1 MRRSTF
7 WTVLALI
14 VALVWTLLPLYW
26 FLKFAF
32 ETDGEIAQFPPP
44 LFPPHPQPAAFY
56 AIFGYPYTLASG
68 TVLPASGQADQVILG
83 LRNSLIIAVIVT
95 TITMIVVVPLAY
107 VFTRLEFRHR
117 NKLLT
122 AVLLAAST
130 PPVSTLIP
138 FYALYVQLDL
148 VGTLF
153 GLIIIVLTITIPF
166 ITWMLMGFFRNLP
179 PVERLARIDGFSR
192 LYTFTRIMVPL
203 GRGGIAVAAGI
214 AFLFSWNEYVY
225 AQVGVPVPKLVAI
238 ASGRHDVAHAGPAV
252 PARLLPAK
260 AHQRD
265 EPDRPGSLTQTGD
278 ATGLRRDK
286 P

>member
-1 MRRSTF
+1 MRPTL

-14 VALVWTLLPLYW
+14 VALVWTVLPLYW

-32 ETDGEIAQFPPP
+32 ETDGEISQFPPP
-44 LFPPHPQPAAFY
+44 LIPPHPQPAAFY

-68 TVLPASGQADQVILG
+68 NVLLPSGQAGQVILG
-83 LRNSLIIAVIVT
+83 LRNSLIVAVIVT
-95 TITMIVVVPLAY
+95 MITMIVVVPLAY
-107 VFTRLEFRHR
+107 AFTRLEFRHR
-117 NKLLT
+117 NKLLS

-148 VGTLF
+148 VGTLL

-192 LYTFTRIMVPL
+192 TYTFTRIMVPL

-225 AQVGVPVPKLVAI
+225 AQVLVTG
-238 ASGRHDVAHAGPAV
+238 SDAV
-252 PARLLPAK
+252 TLPA
-260 AHQRD
+260 AMSGFLFQSSS
-265 EPDRPGSLTQTGD
+265 PSYLAGTMWLTLVPPFLLAFFLQKHISEMNLID
-278 ATGLRRDK
+278 PVR
-286 P
+286 

>member
-1 MRRSTF
+1 MRHTL

-14 VALVWTLLPLYW
+14 VALLWTLLPLYW

-44 LFPPHPQPAAFY
+44 LIPPHPQPAAFF

-68 TVLPASGQADQVILG
+68 TVLPPSGQAAQVILG

-95 TITMIVVVPLAY
+95 VITMIVVVPLAY

-117 NKLLT
+117 NKLLS

-148 VGTLF
+148 VGTLL

-179 PVERLARIDGFSR
+179 PV
-192 LYTFTRIMVPL
+192 
-203 GRGGIAVAAGI
+203 
-214 AFLFSWNEYVY
+214 
-225 AQVGVPVPKLVAI
+225 
-238 ASGRHDVAHAGPAV
+238 
-252 PARLLPAK
+252 
-260 AHQRD
+260 
-265 EPDRPGSLTQTGD
+265 
-278 ATGLRRDK
+278 
-286 P
+286 

>member
-225 AQVGVPVPKLVAI
+225 AQVLVTG
-238 ASGRHDVAHAGPAV
+238 SDAV
-252 PARLLPAK
+252 TLPA
-260 AHQRD
+260 AMSGFLFQSSSPSHLA
-265 EPDRPGSLTQTGD
+265 GTMWLTLVPPFLLAFFLQKHISEMNLID
-278 ATGLRRDK
+278 PVR
-286 P
+286 

>member
-1 MRRSTF
+1 MPRTL
-7 WTVLALI
+7 WTVLSLV

-44 LFPPHPQPAAFY
+44 LIPPHPQPAAFY
-56 AIFGYPYTLASG
+56 AIFGYSFTLASG
-68 TVLPASGQADQVILG
+68 TVLPPSGQAGQVILG

-117 NKLLT
+117 NKLLS

-148 VGTLF
+148 VGSLL
-153 GLIIIVLTITIPF
+153 GLVIIVLTITIPF

-225 AQVGVPVPKLVAI
+225 AQVLVTG
-238 ASGRHDVAHAGPAV
+238 SDAV
-252 PARLLPAK
+252 TLPA
-260 AHQRD
+260 AMSGFLFQSSSPSHLA
-265 EPDRPGSLTQTGD
+265 STMWLTLVPPFLLAFFLQKHISEMNLID
-278 ATGLRRDK
+278 PVR
-286 P
+286 